1 MIYTTQI
8 IMAFLGSLGFSI
20 LFNIRGKKL
29 WYAAIGGMLSW
40 VIYLFLQLWL
50 NNEMSRFFISSLI
63 VTIYSEAI
71 ARVEKTPTTTF
82 LTSAVVPL
90 IPGCSLY
97 YTMSYA
103 INGMLDKFVSSGIQT
118 VGLSASIAAGIMA
131 GSSVF
136 RVFMVMQR
144 KLKRE
149 VRGQA

>member
-8 IMAFLGSLGFSI
+8 IMALLGSLGFSI

-40 VIYLFLQLWL
+40 VIYLFLHLWL

-71 ARVEKTPTTTF
+71 ARIEKTPTTTF

-90 IPGCSLY
+90 IPGRSLY

-144 KLKRE
+144 KLKR
-149 VRGQA
+149 